1 MRYTMLIGQLATAAG
16 ISRDT
21 LRFYEQQ
28 GLIRARRLDNGYRD
42 YPEEVLMLVNYIR
55 TAQQLGFTLME
66 IGHKLPDIWDAA
78 DPGPAIAQV
87 LGEKL
92 QEIDVRIE
100 ALRELREQLAVRIAL
115 ACPLINSQVPTGTL

>member
-1 MRYTMLIGQLATAAG
+1 MLIGELATAAG

-21 LRFYEQQ
+21 LRFYERQ

-55 TAQQLGFTLME
+55 TAQQLGFTLVE
-66 IGHKLPDIWDAA
+66 IGHKLPGIWDAA

-92 QEIDVRIE
+92 HEIDVRIG
-100 ALRELREQLAVRIAL
+100 ALRELRKQLAVRIAL
-115 ACPLINSQVPTGTL
+115 ACPLVSPVQPGGV